1 MTDSFLILTILGIVI
16 AVYSVLP
23 EHKKLRI
30 GYSFRKLEITFLLVL
45 GGAIIAFSIG
55 GYFLSIHFTYSDS
68 PVNKLNLNTLFV
80 IELVRVIAAI
90 VILAIFLIKFL
101 KKTVSIKNEKY
112 FNERIHELRYER
124 SYSCL
129 AALVDDNYHTIFHS
143 GATDKENFSNKI
155 KRELLDRQFIT
166 YIANFKPYFGLRI
179 IIDTELDFFI
189 HEFADLYFE
198 ALLRNKDSALYR
210 EIENNQNLSRLHRYS
225 IPESNR
231 IIYSFFSNISLAKD
245 LEVYRPIGEGVI
257 DILNKQQRKE
267 RDVYNEYQEGY
278 IGERQTFDNPIF
290 IGIRFFDIMI
300 MESIYQKVDWHMW
313 LYYYSH
319 FVDKIC
325 KNYRINE
332 YSQPETEFPSTY
344 SYLLYE
350 ITSNLRHWIELIEDD
365 TAKIKQK
372 LQHVDCS
379 HENNNILKS
388 SIICLV
394 QCSHHI
400 LDTDAIPP
408 RFKEYLTYIMFNLY
422 FKLAL
427 STKKIAREYGK
438 VIACCISYGI
448 QNYGK
453 GDSVYRRLLIEHLG
467 SFDKVTTLHKKNAS
481 MILKELENRLRER

>member
-16 AVYSVLP
+16 AVYSLLP

-30 GYSFRKLEITFLLVL
+30 GYSFGKLEKTSLVAL
-45 GGAIIAFSIG
+45 GFAIVGLSILGSFVSLHYKDSYFSI
-55 GYFLSIHFTYSDS
+55 YEFRLS
-68 PVNKLNLNTLFV
+68 PLFV
-80 IELVRVIAAI
+80 IELIRVIAAM
-90 VILAIFLIKFL
+90 VILAVFLAKL
-101 KKTVSIKNEKY
+101 SKKTVSIRNEKY
-112 FNERIHELRYER
+112 FNERIDELRHEQ

-129 AALVDDNYHTIFHS
+129 AALIEENYHTIFHS
-143 GATDKENFSNKI
+143 GGSDNENLSNNIKEK
-155 KRELLDRQFIT
+155 LLDRQFIT

-210 EIENNQNLSRLHRYS
+210 EMENNQNLSRLHRYS
-225 IPESNR
+225 IPETNR
-231 IIYSFFSNISLAKD
+231 IICSFFSNISLAKD

-257 DILNKQQRKE
+257 NILNEQQKKE
-267 RDVYNEYQEGY
+267 RDVYNEYQEEY

-325 KNYRINE
+325 KNYRIDE
-332 YSQPETEFPSTY
+332 YSQPETEFPNTY
-344 SYLLYE
+344 SYLLHE
-350 ITSNLRHWIELIEDD
+350 IISNLRHWIELIEDD
-365 TAKIKQK
+365 TAEVQQK
-372 LQHVDCS
+372 LEHVNCS
-379 HENNNILKS
+379 HENDNILKS

-400 LDTDAIPP
+400 LDTDAIPY
-408 RFKEYLTYIMFNLY
+408 RFKQSLTNIVFKLY

-427 STKKIAREYGK
+427 STKKIAQEYGK
-438 VIACCISYGI
+438 VIACCISI

-453 GDSVYRRLLIEHLG
+453 EDDAYRQLLIEHLG
-467 SFDKVTTLHKKNAS
+467 SFDKVSILHKNDAS
-481 MILKELENRLRER
+481 TILKELENRLRER